1 MLHYSVQWLG
11 FYSHTKTIETNKNFQ
26 NCSVKRSRKKVLAMS
41 NSKLENA
48 VSMKIRRSESGY
60 FVIF

>member
-11 FYSHTKTIETNKNFQ
+11 FYTKTTVTNKNFQ